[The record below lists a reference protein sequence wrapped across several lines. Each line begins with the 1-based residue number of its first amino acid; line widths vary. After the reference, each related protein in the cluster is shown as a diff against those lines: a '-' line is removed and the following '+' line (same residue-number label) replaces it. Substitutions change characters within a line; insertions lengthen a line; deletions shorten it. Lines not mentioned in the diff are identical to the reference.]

1 MNEQNEEIEIDLLR
15 LFRFI
20 LSKFKTLLILGIVFA
35 VLGFSYKYCRFE
47 FSSTPLAEVNNLF
60 TIEKIEKE
68 PDGKVVKKKEKVS
81 YNLYKEDYEA
91 RYSEYESKK
100 RNVDL
105 HKKFLEQDFENF
117 NRELESTQE
126 YIRNSKLYNLSPES
140 YWESEFYYSV
150 REKNAKTAMPNIAS
164 VKKALKSKEEGEEET
179 FENESTVVRFANRLL
194 HTQKYIQAFA
204 KSLGISM
211 NLTQK
216 PVRELFGFSAIDSY
230 SFVISLKGDSK
241 ETLSKLEKVKEVF
254 DKEFTDFYG
263 QDYII
268 KIVPISL
275 ERIYNAG
282 LIKLK
287 RDTDNAVVKLNNE
300 IENKKNQIL
309 NQVQPLPPED
319 IDVKM
324 KTLESYKF
332 MKLVIFTVAG
342 LFFGVFI
349 GAAYF
354 GMKYLFSGK
363 LTSAEYLKNV
373 YSIKNIAVLHESSFS
388 KEVANSKLLLE
399 NAIEIISKGKKKV
412 VLVSTLDGK
421 EIANATE
428 AISNTL
434 SKLSV
439 SFDLVKDCELKE
451 ITYSDAVIVIEKL
464 DVSLLDATRNE
475 IELLQSYKAPLEGIV
490 YA

>member
-117 NRELESTQE
+117 NRELETTQE

-211 NLTQK
+211 NLTQN

>member
-1 MNEQNEEIEIDLLR
+1 MNEQNDEIEIDLLR

-20 LSKFKTLLILGIVFA
+20 LSKFKTLIILGIVFA
-35 VLGFSYKYCRFE
+35 VLGFAYKYCRFE

-68 PDGKVVKKKEKVS
+68 PDGKVVKKKEKVT

-100 RNVDL
+100 RNVEV
-105 HKKFLEQDFENF
+105 HKKLLEQDFDTF
-117 NRELESTQE
+117 KRELATQE
-126 YIRNSKLYNLSPES
+126 EYIKNSKLYNLDPDK
-140 YWESEFYYSV
+140 YWESEFYYTV
-150 REKNAKTAMPNIAS
+150 REKNSKAAQPNIAA
-164 VKKALKSKEEGEEET
+164 VKKVLKSKDGGEDET

-194 HTQKYIQAFA
+194 HTQKYVQAFA
-204 KSLGISM
+204 KSLGITM

-216 PVRELFGFSAIDSY
+216 PVRELFSFSSIDSY
-230 SFVISLKGDSK
+230 SFVVSLKGDSQ
-241 ETLSKLEKVKEVF
+241 ETLAKLEKVKEQF
-254 DKEFTDFYG
+254 DKEFTEFYG

-268 KIVPISL
+268 KIQPIST

-282 LIKLK
+282 LINLK
-287 RDTDNAVVKLNNE
+287 RDTDNAVIKINNE

-324 KTLESYKF
+324 KTLESYKL

-342 LFFGVFI
+342 LFAGIFI

-363 LTSAEYLKNV
+363 LTSAEYIKNV
-373 YSIKNIAVLHESSFS
+373 YNLKNIAVLHESSFS
-388 KEVANSKLLLE
+388 KEVANSKVLLE
-399 NAIEIISKGKKKV
+399 NAVEIISKGKKKV

-421 EIANATE
+421 EISNATE
-428 AISNTL
+428 VISNTL
-434 SKLSV
+434 SKLGV
-439 SFDLVKDCELKE
+439 AFDLVKDCELKE

>member
-117 NRELESTQE
+117 NRELETTQE

-428 AISNTL
+428 AISNTF

>member
-117 NRELESTQE
+117 NRELATTQGTSEIQNST
-126 YIRNSKLYNLSPES
+126 IFPLKVTGKVSSTILSEK
-140 YWESEFYYSV
+140 
-150 REKNAKTAMPNIAS
+150 KNAKTAMPNIAS

-179 FENESTVVRFANRLL
+179 FENESTVLRFANRLL

-216 PVRELFGFSAIDSY
+216 PVSELFGFSAIDSY

-287 RDTDNAVVKLNNE
+287 LDTDNAVVKINNE

-319 IDVKM
+319 ISSKM
-324 KTLESYKF
+324 MTLEGYKT
-332 MKLVIFTVAG
+332 MKLVIFTIAG
-342 LFFGVFI
+342 LFGGIFL

-363 LTSAEYLKNV
+363 ITSSEYLKNL
-373 YSIKNIAVLHESSFS
+373 YGLKNIAVLHESSFS
-388 KEVANSKLLLE
+388 KEIPDEKVRLE
-399 NAIEIISKGKKKV
+399 NAVEILSAGKKKV
-412 VLVSTLDGK
+412 VLVSTLEGK
-421 EIANATE
+421 DVSNATE
-428 AISNTL
+428 IISTAL
-434 SKLSV
+434 SRSGV
-439 SFDLVKDCELKE
+439 AYDFVKDCKLKE
-451 ITYSDAVIVIEKL
+451 ITDSDAVIIVEKL
-464 DVSLLDATRNE
+464 DVSVLDAARVE
-475 IELLQSYKAPLEGIV
+475 IENLLAYKVSVDGIV

>member
-1 MNEQNEEIEIDLLR
+1 M
-15 LFRFI
+15 
-20 LSKFKTLLILGIVFA
+20 SKFKTLLILGIVFA
-35 VLGFSYKYCRFE
+35 VLEFSYKYSRFE

-117 NRELESTQE
+117 NRELATTQGTSEIQNST
-126 YIRNSKLYNLSPES
+126 IFPLKVTGKVSSTILSEK
-140 YWESEFYYSV
+140 
-150 REKNAKTAMPNIAS
+150 KNAKTAMPNIAS

-179 FENESTVVRFANRLL
+179 FENESTVLRFANRLL

-216 PVRELFGFSAIDSY
+216 PVSELFGFSAIDSY

-287 RDTDNAVVKLNNE
+287 LDTDNAVVKINNE
-300 IENKKNQIL
+300 IENKKNQI
-309 NQVQPLPPED
+309 
-319 IDVKM
+319 
-324 KTLESYKF
+324 
-332 MKLVIFTVAG
+332 
-342 LFFGVFI
+342 
-349 GAAYF
+349 
-354 GMKYLFSGK
+354 
-363 LTSAEYLKNV
+363 
-373 YSIKNIAVLHESSFS
+373 
-388 KEVANSKLLLE
+388 
-399 NAIEIISKGKKKV
+399 
-412 VLVSTLDGK
+412 
-421 EIANATE
+421 
-428 AISNTL
+428 
-434 SKLSV
+434 
-439 SFDLVKDCELKE
+439 
-451 ITYSDAVIVIEKL
+451 
-464 DVSLLDATRNE
+464 
-475 IELLQSYKAPLEGIV
+475 
-490 YA
+490 

>member
-117 NRELESTQE
+117 NRELATTQE
-126 YIRNSKLYNLSPES
+126 YIRNSRLYNLSPES

-211 NLTQK
+211 NLTQN

-434 SKLSV
+434 SKLGV

>member
-117 NRELESTQE
+117 NRELATTQGTSEIQNST
-126 YIRNSKLYNLSPES
+126 IFPLKVTGKVSSTILSEK
-140 YWESEFYYSV
+140 
-150 REKNAKTAMPNIAS
+150 KNAKTAMPNIAS

-179 FENESTVVRFANRLL
+179 FENESTVLRFANRLL

-216 PVRELFGFSAIDSY
+216 PVSELFGFSAIDSY

-287 RDTDNAVVKLNNE
+287 LDTDNAVVKINNE

-319 IDVKM
+319 ISSKM
-324 KTLESYKF
+324 MTLEGYKT
-332 MKLVIFTVAG
+332 MKLVIFTIAG
-342 LFFGVFI
+342 LFGGIFL

-363 LTSAEYLKNV
+363 ITSSEYLKNL
-373 YSIKNIAVLHESSFS
+373 YGLKNIAVLHESSFS
-388 KEVANSKLLLE
+388 KEIPDEKVRLE
-399 NAIEIISKGKKKV
+399 NAVEILSVGKKKV
-412 VLVSTLDGK
+412 VLVSTLEGK
-421 EIANATE
+421 DVSNATE
-428 AISNTL
+428 IISTAL
-434 SKLSV
+434 SRSGV
-439 SFDLVKDCELKE
+439 AYDFVKDCKLKE
-451 ITYSDAVIVIEKL
+451 ITDSDAVIIVEKL
-464 DVSLLDATRNE
+464 DVSVLDAARVE
-475 IELLQSYKAPLEGIV
+475 IENLLAYKVSVDGIV

>member
-105 HKKFLEQDFENF
+105 QKKFLEQDFENF
-117 NRELESTQE
+117 NRELATTQE
-126 YIRNSKLYNLSPES
+126 YIRNSKLYNLSPDS
-140 YWESEFYYSV
+140 YWESEFYYTV

-164 VKKALKSKEEGEEET
+164 VKKALKSKEGEEET
-179 FENESTVVRFANRLL
+179 FENESTVVRFANKLL
-194 HTQKYIQAFA
+194 HTQKYVQAFA
-204 KSLGISM
+204 KSLGITM
-211 NLTQK
+211 NLTQN

-230 SFVISLKGDSK
+230 SFVVSLKGDSQ
-241 ETLSKLEKVKEVF
+241 ETLLKLEKVKEEF

-319 IDVKM
+319 IDAKM
-324 KTLESYKF
+324 KTLEGYKN
-332 MKLVIFTVAG
+332 MKLVIFTIAG
-342 LFFGVFI
+342 LFGGIFL

-363 LTSAEYLKNV
+363 ITSSEYLKNL
-373 YSIKNIAVLHESSFS
+373 YGLKNIAVLHESSFS
-388 KEVANSKLLLE
+388 KEMPDEKVRLE
-399 NAIEIISKGKKKV
+399 NAVEILSAGKKKV
-412 VLVSTLDGK
+412 VLVSTLEGK
-421 EIANATE
+421 DISNATE
-428 AISNTL
+428 IISSAL
-434 SKLSV
+434 SKSGV
-439 SFDLVKDCELKE
+439 AYDFVKDCKLKE
-451 ITYSDAVIVIEKL
+451 ITDSDAVIIVEKL
-464 DVSLLDATRNE
+464 DVSVLDAARVE
-475 IELLQSYKAPLEGIV
+475 IENLLAYKVSVEGIV

>member
-117 NRELESTQE
+117 NRELETTQE

-241 ETLSKLEKVKEVF
+241 ETLSKLQKVKVVF

-282 LIKLK
+282 LINLK

>member
-117 NRELESTQE
+117 NRELETTQE

-164 VKKALKSKEEGEEET
+164 VKKALKSKEESEEET

-287 RDTDNAVVKLNNE
+287 RDTDNSVVKLNNE

>member
-47 FSSTPLAEVNNLF
+47 FSSTPLAEVNKLF

-105 HKKFLEQDFENF
+105 HKKFLEQDFETF
-117 NRELESTQE
+117 NRELETTQE

-211 NLTQK
+211 NLTQN

-230 SFVISLKGDSK
+230 SFVIILKGDSK

-300 IENKKNQIL
+300 IEDKKNQIL

-349 GAAYF
+349 GVAYF

-464 DVSLLDATRNE
+464 DVSLLEETRNE

>member
-117 NRELESTQE
+117 NRELATTQE

-211 NLTQK
+211 NLTQN

-428 AISNTL
+428 VISNTL

>member
-117 NRELESTQE
+117 NGELETTQE

-164 VKKALKSKEEGEEET
+164 VKKSLKSKEEGEEET

-216 PVRELFGFSAIDSY
+216 PVRELFVFSAIDSY

>member
-117 NRELESTQE
+117 NRELETTQE

-241 ETLSKLEKVKEVF
+241 ETLSKLQKVKVVF

-282 LIKLK
+282 LINLK
-287 RDTDNAVVKLNNE
+287 RDTDNAVIKINNE

>member
-105 HKKFLEQDFENF
+105 HKKFLEQDFETF
-117 NRELESTQE
+117 NRELETTQE

-211 NLTQK
+211 NLTQN

-230 SFVISLKGDSK
+230 SFVIILKGDSK

-342 LFFGVFI
+342 LFFGLFI

-434 SKLSV
+434 SKLGV

>member
-105 HKKFLEQDFENF
+105 QKKFLEQDFENF
-117 NRELESTQE
+117 NRELATTQE
-126 YIRNSKLYNLSPES
+126 YIRNSKLYNLSPDS
-140 YWESEFYYSV
+140 YWESEFYYTV

-164 VKKALKSKEEGEEET
+164 VKKALKSKEGEEET
-179 FENESTVVRFANRLL
+179 FENESTVVRFANKLL
-194 HTQKYIQAFA
+194 HTQKYVQAFA
-204 KSLGISM
+204 KSLGITM
-211 NLTQK
+211 NLTQN

-230 SFVISLKGDSK
+230 SFVVSLKGDSQ
-241 ETLSKLEKVKEVF
+241 ETLLKLEKVKEEF

-319 IDVKM
+319 IDAKM
-324 KTLESYKF
+324 KTLEGYKN
-332 MKLVIFTVAG
+332 MKLVIFTIAG
-342 LFFGVFI
+342 LFGGIFLGV
-349 GAAYF
+349 AYF

-363 LTSAEYLKNV
+363 ITSSEYLKNL
-373 YSIKNIAVLHESSFS
+373 YGLKNIAVLHESSFS
-388 KEVANSKLLLE
+388 KEMLDEKVRLE
-399 NAIEIISKGKKKV
+399 NAVEILSAGKKKV
-412 VLVSTLDGK
+412 VLVSTLEGK
-421 EIANATE
+421 DISNATE
-428 AISNTL
+428 IISSAL
-434 SKLSV
+434 SKSGV
-439 SFDLVKDCELKE
+439 AYDFVKDCKLKE
-451 ITYSDAVIVIEKL
+451 ITDSDAVIIVEKL
-464 DVSLLDATRNE
+464 DVSVLDAARVE
-475 IELLQSYKAPLEGIV
+475 IENLLAYKVSVEGIV

>member
-1 MNEQNEEIEIDLLR
+1 M
-15 LFRFI
+15 
-20 LSKFKTLLILGIVFA
+20 
-35 VLGFSYKYCRFE
+35 
-47 FSSTPLAEVNNLF
+47 
-60 TIEKIEKE
+60 
-68 PDGKVVKKKEKVS
+68 
-81 YNLYKEDYEA
+81 
-91 RYSEYESKK
+91 
-100 RNVDL
+100 
-105 HKKFLEQDFENF
+105 
-117 NRELESTQE
+117 
-126 YIRNSKLYNLSPES
+126 
-140 YWESEFYYSV
+140 
-150 REKNAKTAMPNIAS
+150 
-164 VKKALKSKEEGEEET
+164 
-179 FENESTVVRFANRLL
+179 
-194 HTQKYIQAFA
+194 
-204 KSLGISM
+204 
-211 NLTQK
+211 
-216 PVRELFGFSAIDSY
+216 
-230 SFVISLKGDSK
+230 
-241 ETLSKLEKVKEVF
+241 
-254 DKEFTDFYG
+254 
-263 QDYII
+263 
-268 KIVPISL
+268 
-275 ERIYNAG
+275 
-282 LIKLK
+282 
-287 RDTDNAVVKLNNE
+287 
-300 IENKKNQIL
+300 
-309 NQVQPLPPED
+309 QPLPPED

-354 GMKYLFSGK
+354 CMKYLFSGK

-434 SKLSV
+434 SKLGV

-451 ITYSDAVIVIEKL
+451 IIYSDAVIVIEKL

>member
-117 NRELESTQE
+117 NRELETTQE

-428 AISNTL
+428 VISNTL

>member
-117 NRELESTQE
+117 NRELETTQE

-164 VKKALKSKEEGEEET
+164 VKKALKSKEEGEKET

-241 ETLSKLEKVKEVF
+241 ETLSKLQKVKEVF

>member
-117 NRELESTQE
+117 NRELETTQE

-241 ETLSKLEKVKEVF
+241 ETLSKLQKVKEVF

-282 LIKLK
+282 LINLK

-434 SKLSV
+434 SKLGV

>member
-20 LSKFKTLLILGIVFA
+20 LSKFKTLLILGFVFA

-117 NRELESTQE
+117 NRELATTQE

-211 NLTQK
+211 NLTQN

-434 SKLSV
+434 SKLGV

>member
-1 MNEQNEEIEIDLLR
+1 MNEQNDEIEIDLLR
-15 LFRFI
+15 LFRYI

-105 HKKFLEQDFENF
+105 HKKFLEQDFETF
-117 NRELESTQE
+117 NRELETTQE

-211 NLTQK
+211 NLTQN

-230 SFVISLKGDSK
+230 SFVIILKGDSK

>member
-68 PDGKVVKKKEKVS
+68 PDGKVVRKKEKVS

>member
-117 NRELESTQE
+117 NRELATTQE

-150 REKNAKTAMPNIAS
+150 CEKNAKTAMPNIAS
-164 VKKALKSKEEGEEET
+164 VKKALKSKEEGDEET

-216 PVRELFGFSAIDSY
+216 PVKELFGFSAIDSY

-324 KTLESYKF
+324 KTLEGYKT

-434 SKLSV
+434 SKLGV

>member
-1 MNEQNEEIEIDLLR
+1 MNEQNDEIEIDLLR
-15 LFRFI
+15 LFRYI
-20 LSKFKTLLILGIVFA
+20 LSKFKTLILLGVVFA
-35 VLGFSYKYCRFE
+35 VLGFAYKYCRFE

-68 PDGKVVKKKEKVS
+68 PDGKVVKKKEKVN

-100 RNVDL
+100 RNIEV
-105 HKKFLEQDFENF
+105 HKKLLKQDFDTF
-117 NRELESTQE
+117 KRELATQE
-126 YIRNSKLYNLSPES
+126 EYIKNSKLYNLDPDK
-140 YWESEFYYSV
+140 YWESEFYYTV
-150 REKNAKTAMPNIAS
+150 REKNSKAALPNIAA
-164 VKKALKSKEEGEEET
+164 VKKVLKSKEGSEDET

-194 HTQKYIQAFA
+194 HTQKYVQAFA
-204 KSLGISM
+204 KSLGITMS
-211 NLTQK
+211 LTQK
-216 PVRELFGFSAIDSY
+216 PVRELFGFSSIDSY
-230 SFVISLKGDSK
+230 SFVVSLKGDSQ
-241 ETLSKLEKVKEVF
+241 ETLSKLEKVKEQF
-254 DKEFTDFYG
+254 DKEFTEFYG

-268 KIVPISL
+268 KIQPIST
-275 ERIYNAG
+275 ERIYNPG
-282 LIKLK
+282 LINLK
-287 RDTDNAVVKLNNE
+287 RDTDNSVIKINNE

-342 LFFGVFI
+342 LFFGLFI

-421 EIANATE
+421 EIANARE

>member
-1 MNEQNEEIEIDLLR
+1 M
-15 LFRFI
+15 
-20 LSKFKTLLILGIVFA
+20 
-35 VLGFSYKYCRFE
+35 
-47 FSSTPLAEVNNLF
+47 
-60 TIEKIEKE
+60 
-68 PDGKVVKKKEKVS
+68 
-81 YNLYKEDYEA
+81 
-91 RYSEYESKK
+91 
-100 RNVDL
+100 
-105 HKKFLEQDFENF
+105 
-117 NRELESTQE
+117 
-126 YIRNSKLYNLSPES
+126 
-140 YWESEFYYSV
+140 
-150 REKNAKTAMPNIAS
+150 
-164 VKKALKSKEEGEEET
+164 
-179 FENESTVVRFANRLL
+179 RFANRLL
-194 HTQKYIQAFA
+194 HTQKYVQAFA
-204 KSLGISM
+204 KSLGITMS
-211 NLTQK
+211 LTQK
-216 PVRELFGFSAIDSY
+216 PVRELFGFSSIDSY
-230 SFVISLKGDSK
+230 SFVVSLKGDSQ
-241 ETLSKLEKVKEVF
+241 ETLSKLEKAKEQF
-254 DKEFTDFYG
+254 DKEFTEFYG

-268 KIVPISL
+268 KIQPIST

-282 LIKLK
+282 LINLK
-287 RDTDNAVVKLNNE
+287 RDTDNSVIKINNE
-300 IENKKNQIL
+300 IENKKNLIL

-332 MKLVIFTVAG
+332 MKLVIFTVSG

-434 SKLSV
+434 SKLGV

-451 ITYSDAVIVIEKL
+451 IIYSDAVIVIEKL

>member
-35 VLGFSYKYCRFE
+35 VLEFSYKYCRFE

-117 NRELESTQE
+117 NRELATTQGTSEIQNST
-126 YIRNSKLYNLSPES
+126 IFPLKVTGKVSSTILSEK
-140 YWESEFYYSV
+140 
-150 REKNAKTAMPNIAS
+150 KNAKTAMPNIAS

-179 FENESTVVRFANRLL
+179 FENESTVLRFANRLL

-216 PVRELFGFSAIDSY
+216 PVSELFGFSAIDSY

-287 RDTDNAVVKLNNE
+287 LDTDNAVVKINNE

-319 IDVKM
+319 ISSKM
-324 KTLESYKF
+324 MTLEGYKT
-332 MKLVIFTVAG
+332 MKLVIFTIAG
-342 LFFGVFI
+342 LFGGIFL

-363 LTSAEYLKNV
+363 ITSSEYLKNL
-373 YSIKNIAVLHESSFS
+373 YGLKNIAVLHESSFS
-388 KEVANSKLLLE
+388 KEIPDEKVRLE
-399 NAIEIISKGKKKV
+399 NDVEILSASKKKV
-412 VLVSTLDGK
+412 VLVSTLECK
-421 EIANATE
+421 YISNATE
-428 AISNTL
+428 IISTAL
-434 SKLSV
+434 SRSGV
-439 SFDLVKDCELKE
+439 AYDFVKDCKLKE
-451 ITYSDAVIVIEKL
+451 ITDSDAVIIVEKL
-464 DVSLLDATRNE
+464 DVSILDAARVE
-475 IELLQSYKAPLEGIV
+475 IENLLAYKVSVDGIV

>member
-1 MNEQNEEIEIDLLR
+1 M
-15 LFRFI
+15 
-20 LSKFKTLLILGIVFA
+20 
-35 VLGFSYKYCRFE
+35 
-47 FSSTPLAEVNNLF
+47 
-60 TIEKIEKE
+60 
-68 PDGKVVKKKEKVS
+68 
-81 YNLYKEDYEA
+81 
-91 RYSEYESKK
+91 
-100 RNVDL
+100 
-105 HKKFLEQDFENF
+105 
-117 NRELESTQE
+117 
-126 YIRNSKLYNLSPES
+126 
-140 YWESEFYYSV
+140 
-150 REKNAKTAMPNIAS
+150 
-164 VKKALKSKEEGEEET
+164 
-179 FENESTVVRFANRLL
+179 RFANRLL
-194 HTQKYIQAFA
+194 HTQKYVQAFA
-204 KSLGISM
+204 KSLGITMS
-211 NLTQK
+211 LTQK
-216 PVRELFGFSAIDSY
+216 PVRELFGFSSIDSY
-230 SFVISLKGDSK
+230 SFVVSLKGDSQ
-241 ETLSKLEKVKEVF
+241 ETLSKLEKVKEQF
-254 DKEFTDFYG
+254 DKEFTEFYG

-268 KIVPISL
+268 KIQPIST
-275 ERIYNAG
+275 ERIYNPG
-282 LIKLK
+282 LINLK
-287 RDTDNAVVKLNNE
+287 RDTDNSVIKINNE

-342 LFFGVFI
+342 LFFGLFI
-349 GAAYF
+349 GVAYF

-434 SKLSV
+434 SKLGA

>member
-117 NRELESTQE
+117 NRELATTQE

-216 PVRELFGFSAIDSY
+216 PVKELFGFSAIDSY

-324 KTLESYKF
+324 KTLEGYKT

-434 SKLSV
+434 SKLGV

>member
-117 NRELESTQE
+117 NRELETTQE

-275 ERIYNAG
+275 EKIYNAG

-428 AISNTL
+428 AISNTF

>member
-47 FSSTPLAEVNNLF
+47 FSSTPLADVNNLF

-117 NRELESTQE
+117 NRELETTQE

-140 YWESEFYYSV
+140 YWESEFYNSV

-204 KSLGISM
+204 KSLGIGM

-287 RDTDNAVVKLNNE
+287 SNTDNAVVKLNNE
-300 IENKKNQIL
+300 IENKKNQI
-309 NQVQPLPPED
+309 
-319 IDVKM
+319 
-324 KTLESYKF
+324 
-332 MKLVIFTVAG
+332 
-342 LFFGVFI
+342 
-349 GAAYF
+349 
-354 GMKYLFSGK
+354 
-363 LTSAEYLKNV
+363 
-373 YSIKNIAVLHESSFS
+373 
-388 KEVANSKLLLE
+388 
-399 NAIEIISKGKKKV
+399 
-412 VLVSTLDGK
+412 
-421 EIANATE
+421 
-428 AISNTL
+428 
-434 SKLSV
+434 
-439 SFDLVKDCELKE
+439 
-451 ITYSDAVIVIEKL
+451 
-464 DVSLLDATRNE
+464 
-475 IELLQSYKAPLEGIV
+475 
-490 YA
+490 

>member
-117 NRELESTQE
+117 NRELATTQE

-241 ETLSKLEKVKEVF
+241 ETLSKLQKVKEVF

-282 LIKLK
+282 LINLK

>member
-117 NRELESTQE
+117 NRELATTQE

-216 PVRELFGFSAIDSY
+216 PVKELFGFSAIDSY

-324 KTLESYKF
+324 KTLEGYKT

-354 GMKYLFSGK
+354 CMKYLFSGK

-434 SKLSV
+434 SKLGV